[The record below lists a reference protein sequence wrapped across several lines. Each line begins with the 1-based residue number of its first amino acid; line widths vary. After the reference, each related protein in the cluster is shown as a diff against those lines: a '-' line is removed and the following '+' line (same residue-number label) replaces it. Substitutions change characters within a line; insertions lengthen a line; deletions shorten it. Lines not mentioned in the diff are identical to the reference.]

1 MVRDSVSL
9 QIKKLRDDVVLP
21 KYMSEAASGMDLSA
35 VLDAPIDIKP
45 QERILI
51 PTGIAVAIPL
61 GFEGQVRPRSGMA
74 LSHGLT
80 VLNAPGTID
89 ADYRGEIKV
98 LLINLSQESI
108 TITSKQRIAQLV
120 IAPVTRVDIVTVDEE
135 LPLTQRGSLG
145 FGSTG
150 SDHKNS

>member
-35 VLDAPIDIKP
+35 ALDAPIDIKP
-45 QERILI
+45 HERILI

-120 IAPVTRVDIVTVDEE
+120 IAPVIRVNIVTVDEE

>member
-120 IAPVTRVDIVTVDEE
+120 IAPVIRVDIVTVDEE

-150 SDHKNS
+150 SDHKNL